1 MIIVRRQREHVMK
14 KVTIYRDDMNNPL
27 HGNLFN
33 SLLEDLGIATHK
45 LIDGRYVDMGVD
57 EITLTVAGTDVEEI

>member
-1 MIIVRRQREHVMK
+1 MK